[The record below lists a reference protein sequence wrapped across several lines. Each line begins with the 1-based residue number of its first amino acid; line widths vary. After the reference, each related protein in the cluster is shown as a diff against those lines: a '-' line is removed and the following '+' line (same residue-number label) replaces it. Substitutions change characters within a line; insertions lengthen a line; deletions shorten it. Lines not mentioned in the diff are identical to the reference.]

1 MTLLVKF
8 KDGREKAID
17 AVIRLVVDDKN
28 IHVRWWL
35 PSSAQSRIDIP
46 LSTVKGYS
54 LQ

>member
-1 MTLLVKF
+1 MTLLVTF

-17 AVIRLVVDDKN
+17 AVIKLVVDDKN

-35 PSSAQSRIDIP
+35 PSSAQSSLDIP